1 MYIWANPP
9 ADVPHAIAGI
19 AAITLPL
26 PLPLPP
32 PLIPERASCNSLSKQ
47 PASP

>member
-9 ADVPHAIAGI
+9 TDVPHAIASIG
-19 AAITLPL
+19 AITFPL
-26 PLPLPP
+26 PLPLLP

-47 PASP
+47 AAT